1 VHELQTIEA
10 CAVVDVI
17 SSRMASLPKTVD
29 CSNAPTERM
38 PEQNGAL
45 SNVGYML
52 LGLIA
57 LALVLSLR
65 LKRTR
70 AVAVAGEARAPAG

>member
-1 VHELQTIEA
+1 
-10 CAVVDVI
+10 
-17 SSRMASLPKTVD
+17 
-29 CSNAPTERM
+29 M